1 MVVPEDQL
9 LLLCL
14 HLVLLLKTTLA
25 RLYMAVAEAVDK
37 VEPVVLADKA
47 ELEVL
52 EVLEELVLINTT

>member
-25 RLYMAVAEAVDK
+25 RLYMAEAEAVDK

-47 ELEVL
+47 VL
-52 EVLEELVLINTT
+52 ADKVVLEELVLINTT

>member
-1 MVVPEDQL
+1 ML
-9 LLLCL
+9 LS
-14 HLVLLLKTTLA
+14 KTTLA